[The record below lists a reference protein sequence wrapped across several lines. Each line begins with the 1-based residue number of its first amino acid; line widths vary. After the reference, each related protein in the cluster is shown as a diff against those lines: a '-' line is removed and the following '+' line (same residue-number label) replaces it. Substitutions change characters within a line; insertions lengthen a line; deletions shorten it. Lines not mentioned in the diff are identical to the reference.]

1 MAGAGIFVGG
11 LSLVGLMKP
20 QALGIMVG
28 SMGSFVG
35 GFAPM
40 LTGIA
45 IRGAHE
51 DEYSRNRWRN
61 LIDPV
66 LGMAGHTMPLD
77 TLQAKRLHEW
87 SQKHPRLLDVI
98 ARWAEATPDLTL
110 GHSDYRAV
118 NKAIT
123 KVEKLEALKASAVN
137 FDGTG
142 IGSALKRGR
151 LNAIAQSSG
160 QNPDPDTAGS
170 SSPTPRM

>member
-1 MAGAGIFVGG
+1 MAGAGIFVVGI
-11 LSLVGLMKP
+11 SLIGLMKP
-20 QALGIMVG
+20 QPLEITVG
-28 SMGSFVG
+28 SLGTFVG
-35 GFAPM
+35 GM
-40 LTGIA
+40 VSMVEGIS

-51 DEYSRNRWRN
+51 DEHSRNRWRN

-110 GHSDYRAV
+110 GHSDFRAV

-123 KVEKLEALKASAVN
+123 KVEKLEALKASAVS
-137 FDGTG
+137 FEGTG